1 VTLRAHTELVLRPD
15 ALLLRNIHSGRE
27 SVVTGFATVVTA
39 AGRVPHDPLW
49 TELEGTPGVTRVGDV
64 LSPRGLEEAVLEG
77 AMAVRNRAI
86 W

>member
-1 VTLRAHTELVLRPD
+1 VV
-15 ALLLRNIHSGRE
+15 LLRNIHSGRE
-27 SVVTGFATVVTA
+27 SAAPASDTVVTA

-49 TELEGTPGVTRVGDV
+49 AELEGTPGVTRVGDV

-77 AMAVRNRAI
+77 TMAVRNRAI